1 MFKQNNNDYSENLLY
16 YANTRAISLIPINVL
31 Y

>member
-1 MFKQNNNDYSENLLY
+1 MIIQKILKLNLLY